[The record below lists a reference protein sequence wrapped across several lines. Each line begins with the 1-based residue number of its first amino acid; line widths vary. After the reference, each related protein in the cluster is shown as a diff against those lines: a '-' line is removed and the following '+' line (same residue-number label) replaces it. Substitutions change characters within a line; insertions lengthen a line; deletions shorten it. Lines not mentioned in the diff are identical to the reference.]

1 MFTSSCERMLQKLVK
16 INFADIG
23 TEISLITHPIIV
35 YHLSHPFHNID
46 TLPIENARLGD
57 IGIWKESPYI
67 CSVLLLVH
75 VQVGLCL
82 A

>member
-1 MFTSSCERMLQKLVK
+1 MLQKLVK

-23 TEISLITHPIIV
+23 IEKDRNKCPIIV

-46 TLPIENARLGD
+46 TLPIENARLG
-57 IGIWKESPYI
+57 KKLPFNI